1 MRSLE
6 LPPGSYVVAAGQQP
20 DSVYVLKKGISG
32 IFDKLERLLAIV
44 YKEESFGLE
53 AIFGFKS
60 PVHVKS
66 LSAVEIDMYEPD
78 EFKDLLNENFRMKI
92 IKEAARRL
100 WEMKR
105 RYNLEAED
113 RMRDLLKEMIDSG
126 LGKNEVASV
135 AISLSV
141 SDALAFERVRGEFGI

>member
-6 LPPGSYVVAAGQQP
+6 LPPGSYVVAAGQPP
-20 DSVYVLKKGISG
+20 DSVYVLKRGIAG

-53 AIFGFKS
+53 ALFGFKS

-66 LSAVEIDMYEPD
+66 LSAIEVDMYEPD
-78 EFKDLLNENFRMKI
+78 EFKDLLNENLRMKT
-92 IKEAARRL
+92 IKEASRRL

-113 RMRDLLKEMIDSG
+113 RMRDLLKEMVDSG
-126 LGKNEVASV
+126 LGKSEVASAAV
-135 AISLSV
+135 NLSV
-141 SDALAFERVRGEFGI
+141 SDALAFERVRGEFGV